1 MYNRTVFISFLFL
14 LSHAIRGQTPNWS
27 ETVAKIVYTNCSPC
41 HRSGGSGPFSL
52 MSYGQAFNNRF
63 SMRAAVSQKI
73 MPPWPPEDS
82 YSALAHSRA
91 LKEADIDAIVRW
103 VDGGAPSGN
112 LSTAP
117 PPPQYDNLGF
127 IKNPQ
132 LVISTPEYTLP
143 GNVDEYRCYPDS
155 SRIGKDMW
163 LTALECIPGNPGIV
177 HHILIFRDGGNRSF
191 QLDQQQTGPGY
202 VCFGGAG
209 TSGAELIGAWVPG
222 AQPFILPR
230 GFGIRLPANSN
241 IIIQVHYPGGSKGK
255 SDKTTVK
262 FQLTDQPQR
271 DTYLVPALN
280 HSTSM
285 TNGPLFIPAN
295 AKKTFN
301 QQFFLP
307 FNASVIGVAPHM
319 HLIGT
324 SIRTWAIGPDQK
336 ELPMIHIPKWDFHWQ
351 GIYQFQKVMK
361 VPAGSMI
368 YSEATY
374 DNTAANHHNPNS
386 PPKDVSVGEATT
398 DEMMITYFL
407 FTLYQTGD
415 ETIIIDSAKA
425 LVSSAQET
433 KIESR
438 PATLFPNPAG
448 NRSGSQLVFKTDIHD
463 RVDLSLLDLAGREI
477 FRKNYVYAVAGT
489 QVLDLKTDGLGPG
502 TYIIR
507 IRGQKWQATK
517 KWILTSD

>member
-1 MYNRTVFISFLFL
+1 
-14 LSHAIRGQTPNWS
+14 
-27 ETVAKIVYTNCSPC
+27 
-41 HRSGGSGPFSL
+41 

-63 SMRAAVSQKI
+63 SMRSAVSQKI
-73 MPPWPPEDS
+73 MPPWPPDDS

-91 LKEADIDAIVRW
+91 LKEADLEAIVRW

-117 PPPQYDNLGF
+117 QAPQYDNLGY

-132 LVISTPEYTLP
+132 LVISTPEYTLA
-143 GNVDEYRCYPDS
+143 GNTDEYRCYPES
-155 SRIGKDMW
+155 SNINQEMW

-177 HHILIFRDGGNRSF
+177 HHILVFRDGGNRSF
-191 QLDQQQTGPGY
+191 QLDQQQAGPGY
-202 VCFGGAG
+202 LCFGGAG

-222 AQPFILPR
+222 AQPFVLPK

-255 SDKTTVK
+255 SDKTIVK

-271 DTYLVPALN
+271 DAYLVPALN

-285 TNGPLFIPAN
+285 TNGPLYIPAN
-295 AKKTFN
+295 TKKTFN
-301 QQFFLP
+301 QQFALP

-324 SIRTWAIGPDQK
+324 SIRTWAVGPDQK
-336 ELPMIHIPKWDFHWQ
+336 EIPMIHIPRWDFHWQ

-374 DNTAANHHNPNS
+374 DNTPANHHNPNF

-407 FTLYQTGD
+407 FTLYQNGD
-415 ETIIIDSAKA
+415 EKIIIDSAKA
-425 LVSSAQET
+425 LVSSAPDAEIET
-433 KIESR
+433 R
-438 PATLFPNPAG
+438 PVTVFPNPAG
-448 NRSGSQLVFKTDIHD
+448 RLSPSRLVFKTDPND
-463 RVDLSLLDLAGREI
+463 RIELSILDLTGKEI
-477 FRKNYVYAVAGT
+477 FRKKYLYSAAGT
-489 QVLDLKTDGLGPG
+489 QTIGLGADRLDTG

-507 IRGQKWQATK
+507 VRGQKWQATK
-517 KWILTSD
+517 KWILTPE